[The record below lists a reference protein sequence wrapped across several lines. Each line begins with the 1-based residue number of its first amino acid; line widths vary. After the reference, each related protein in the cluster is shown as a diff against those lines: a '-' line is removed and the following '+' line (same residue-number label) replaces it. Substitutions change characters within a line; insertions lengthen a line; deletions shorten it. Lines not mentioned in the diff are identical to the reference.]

1 MEDQPGQFQK
11 TVIKQ
16 YPARSLNETAESRY
30 WRRFRA
36 PVLAHPGG
44 AITCIDFSPVY
55 PYNYAVTALTNVLI
69 YDARTR
75 KQIKTWSPL
84 KEKTYSGTFRSDG
97 RLLVVG
103 GEGGR
108 VQVFDPY
115 AGNKDE
121 RLVRQLKG
129 HERPVHTTRFA
140 PSKFHVL
147 SGSDD
152 ATVRW
157 WDITTE
163 EQLFRLDG
171 HTDYVRSSAC
181 SPSSSDTWAT
191 GSYDHT
197 CRIWDI
203 RSQECTM
210 TLDHGAPVEATVF
223 LPGGSLLAT
232 AGGTEIRIWSM
243 LAGGRLLARLAN
255 HQKTVTSL
263 AVAPLAG
270 PVATSAPRLI
280 SGSLDAHVKVYEL
293 DAFKVTHVSKYPSPV
308 LSVAI
313 SPNAALLAVGMEN
326 GQLSVRKHSHNKGPV
341 GGAPKPKKVWQQ
353 RLTAATYR
361 YFERGTTEKPSKDDV
376 KISQPGMR
384 RLAPYDH
391 MLRHFQ
397 YRAALDAAVATEQV
411 EVVVNLLEELAA
423 RSGLSAALGGRDAQ
437 SLLPLLTHLVKHL
450 SDPRHSDLFIGI
462 TNRILDIYAPALG
475 VSEDVDAKLRL
486 LRERAMLEAK
496 LQTSLVKLQGT
507 LEPILHAALSQQ
519 PVAEE

>member
-1 MEDQPGQFQK
+1 MVDQPGQFQK

-16 YPARSLNETAESRY
+16 YPARTLNETAESRY

-36 PVLAHPGG
+36 PTVAQQVG
-44 AITCIDFSPVY
+44 AVTCIDFSPLY
-55 PYNYAVTALTNVLI
+55 PYNYAVTASTRVII
-69 YDARTR
+69 YDAHTR
-75 KQIKTWSPL
+75 KPITTLSRFKD
-84 KEKTYSGTFRSDG
+84 KAYSGTFRIDG
-97 RLLVVG
+97 KLLVAG
-103 GEGGR
+103 GENGF
-108 VQVFDPY
+108 VQVFDP
-115 AGNKDE
+115 KSQT
-121 RLVRQLKG
+121 LLRQLKG
-129 HERPVHTTRFA
+129 HERPVHTTRFS
-140 PSKFHVL
+140 PSKMHVL

-157 WDITTE
+157 WDVTAG
-163 EQLFRLDG
+163 EQVFRLEG

-181 SPSSSDTWAT
+181 SPSLPDTWAT

-197 CRIWDI
+197 CRLWDI
-203 RSQECTM
+203 RTQECTM

-263 AVAPLAG
+263 AVALAAG
-270 PVATSAPRLI
+270 PTAASSPRLI

-293 DAFKVTHVSKYPSPV
+293 DAFKVTHVSKYPAPV
-308 LSVAI
+308 MSVAI
-313 SPNAALLAVGMEN
+313 SPNAALLAVGMAD
-326 GQLSVRKHSHNKGPV
+326 GQLSVRKHSHNKGPA
-341 GGAPKPKKVWQQ
+341 GGGPAKAKKVWKPTS
-353 RLTAATYR
+353 TAASYR
-361 YFERGTTEKPSKDDV
+361 YFVRGTTEKPSKDDI

-411 EVVVNLLEELAA
+411 EVVANLLEELAA

-437 SLLPLLTHLVKHL
+437 GLLPLLTHLVKHL

-462 TNRILDIYAPALG
+462 ANRILDIYAPALG
-475 VSEDVDAKLRL
+475 VSEEVDAKMRL
-486 LRERAMLEAK
+486 LRERVTLEAK
-496 LQTSLVKLQGT
+496 LQASLVQLQGT
-507 LEPILHAALSQQ
+507 LDPILHAALNQQ
-519 PVAEE
+519 PQTEG